1 MAAFGDLHAV
11 SGAGWS
17 VYWRIRAMD
26 GSGLEVWF
34 ADFRG
39 KRVLWRGS
47 QPFAIVPYHRP
58 VSEPPPPEH
67 TYKDG
72 INPQCGGASFRALKH
87 TAPNSID
94 PWTNP
99 AFNAAIDTEAV
110 VVDVHPPTDFEPAH
124 LVITAKF

>member
-34 ADFRG
+34 ADFQG
-39 KRVLWRGS
+39 KRVLWKGT

-58 VSEPPPPEH
+58 VSEPGPPEH

-72 INPQCGGASFRALKH
+72 LNPQCGGAAFTALRY
-87 TAPNSID
+87 TAPNSIA
-94 PWTNP
+94 PWTSS
-99 AFNAAIDTEAV
+99 AYNAVLDTEAV
-110 VVDVHPPTDFEPAH
+110 RVDLDAGDSFDPAH
-124 LVITAKF
+124 VE